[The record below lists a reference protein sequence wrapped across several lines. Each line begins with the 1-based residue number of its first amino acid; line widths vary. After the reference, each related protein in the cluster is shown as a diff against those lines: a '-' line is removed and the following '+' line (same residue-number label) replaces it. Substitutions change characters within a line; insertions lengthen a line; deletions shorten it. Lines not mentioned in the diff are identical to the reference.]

1 MEDMRNCYDSLLSA
15 AAATTN
21 SVYGNCYFY
30 LYWNKTVPIATS
42 DILSVIFL
50 QSHVIHSCRVCRSHG
65 WNGNLLAW
73 KSCIELWWW
82 WKWWVIVWICKYV
95 WYGNFVV
102 WNCSYECVLANQIS
116 CFRANYFSMSI
127 SFLNAVCH
135 FCMDKPRNKIF
146 IYSAPCIKRDRCW
159 LNLKQEEAVKWDLEE
174 WNIIQWIWILD
185 RSLLSNPFTWTTESW
200 TGL

>member
-116 CFRANYFSMSI
+116 CFRANYAIFSACP
-127 SFLNAVCH
+127 FL
-135 FCMDKPRNKIF
+135 
-146 IYSAPCIKRDRCW
+146 
-159 LNLKQEEAVKWDLEE
+159 
-174 WNIIQWIWILD
+174 
-185 RSLLSNPFTWTTESW
+185 SW
-200 TGL
+200 TLYVIFVWISPETKFSSTQPPV